1 MALRTPLLE
10 LSGSTHEAHQ
20 TVSNKSD
27 TSLTVIII
35 YLNRAKPNTERFQT
49 IIKTIK
55 LVSATKIVFKIFNYL
70 AQ

>member
-1 MALRTPLLE
+1 MALRTPLKE
-10 LSGSTHEAHQ
+10 FSGSVHEAHQ

-35 YLNRAKPNTERFQT
+35 YLNRAKPSTKGFQT

-70 AQ
+70 TQ